1 MNNKILVTGGLGFIG
16 SHTVTMMINQ
26 GYDPIIIDNLSNSD
40 ENVLTRIFD
49 ITEKKPIF
57 YKEDIRDHKA
67 LKRIFQSHQF
77 SAVIH
82 FAGLK
87 SVNESVKHPQIYH
100 DNNVNGSKN
109 LFKVMQEYKV
119 NNLIFSSSATV
130 YGEPKYLP
138 VDEAHE
144 LSSINPYAES
154 KLLIEKEGKK
164 NCISNPNFTC
174 FALRYFNPIGAHPSA
189 LIGENPSG
197 IPNNLMPFLCQV
209 ASGMREK
216 LSIFGSDYKT
226 IDGTAVR
233 DYVHVMDLASGH
245 LSALKACKNNNGF
258 IAINLGTGMGCSV
271 LELLKS
277 FERVNNI
284 KINKEIIG
292 RREGDAAEVYSDP
305 SLAKNILNWKAKF
318 SIDEM
323 VRDSWRWQKKLRV
336 IRK

>member
-1 MNNKILVTGGLGFIG
+1 MNNKILVTGGLGYIG
-16 SHTVTMMINQ
+16 SHTVTLMINQ
-26 GYDPIIIDNLSNSD
+26 GYEPIIVDNLSNSNED
-40 ENVLTRIFD
+40 VLTRIFN
-49 ITEKKPIF
+49 ITKKKLRF
-57 YKEDIRDHKA
+57 YKEDIRDYDA
-67 LKRIFQSHQF
+67 LKKIFQSHEF

-87 SVNESVKHPQIYH
+87 SVNESVKQPQIYY

-109 LFKVMQEYKV
+109 LFKVMKEYKV

-130 YGEPKYLP
+130 YGEPKYVP
-138 VDEAHE
+138 IDESHE
-144 LSSINPYAES
+144 LSSLNPYAES

-164 NCISNPNFTC
+164 NCINNPNFTC
-174 FALRYFNPIGAHPSA
+174 FALRYFNPIGAHSSA
-189 LIGENPSG
+189 LIGEDPSG

-209 ASGMREK
+209 ASGTLEK

-226 IDGTAVR
+226 VDGTAVR

-245 LSALKACKNNNGF
+245 VSALKECKNYSGF
-258 IAINLGTGMGCSV
+258 IAINLGTGKGYSV

-277 FERVNNI
+277 FETVNKI

-305 SLAKNILNWKAKF
+305 SLAKNLLNWSAKF

-323 VRDSWRWQKKLRV
+323 VRDSWRWQMNLGNK
-336 IRK
+336 